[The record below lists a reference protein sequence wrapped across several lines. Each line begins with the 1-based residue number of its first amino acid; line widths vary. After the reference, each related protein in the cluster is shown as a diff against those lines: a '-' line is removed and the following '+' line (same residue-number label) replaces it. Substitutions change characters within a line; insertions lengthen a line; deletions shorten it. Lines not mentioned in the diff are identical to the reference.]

1 MRKYLQVASVAVAFR
16 SRVCSRPKVV
26 CELNIPYVSPFVHL
40 NYIFVKVVMINFFA
54 FVVDLKH
61 KNYCAC
67 RYQIS
72 YSFVLSPCYY
82 VSIISGGNCLVCS
95 FLNRQQHCSILN
107 DISARKIQ
115 SPASRSIS
123 IQLKIKPTILKE
135 IKPPIVIQ
143 QCVGYLF

>member
-1 MRKYLQVASVAVAFR
+1 MRKYLQVASVVVAFR

-26 CELNIPYVSPFVHL
+26 CELNIIFKEFPYVSPLVHL
-40 NYIFVKVVMINFFA
+40 HYIFLKVVMINFFA
-54 FVVDLKH
+54 FVIDVKL

-72 YSFVLSPCYY
+72 QLCSFAVFLRVHNFRGTFCLLS
-82 VSIISGGNCLVCS
+82 S

-123 IQLKIKPTILKE
+123 IQLKTKPTILKE
-135 IKPPIVIQ
+135 INP
-143 QCVGYLF
+143 LFILM